1 MFFFK
6 CEEFWKY
13 LIMHNTRF
21 CINYFIFELGLEF
34 VSWTKFLEGFLLITF
49 YCVFKLRVSVLAF
62 FNT

>member
-1 MFFFK
+1 
-6 CEEFWKY
+6 
-13 LIMHNTRF
+13 MHNTRF
-21 CINYFIFELGLEF
+21 CINCFIFELGLEF